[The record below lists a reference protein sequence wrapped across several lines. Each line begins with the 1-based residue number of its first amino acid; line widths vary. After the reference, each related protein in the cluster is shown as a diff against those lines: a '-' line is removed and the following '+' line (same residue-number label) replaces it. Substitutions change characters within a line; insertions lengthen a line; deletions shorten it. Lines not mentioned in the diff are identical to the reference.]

1 MAYRRPETTRL
12 IAIEA
17 IRSFTEMSLEQLSQ
31 EYVVLAETTDPLK
44 KFLREACA
52 AVGHAMY
59 GQVWSTAVKQAYIK
73 VPLDVS
79 KHVYTPEPPPKPEPP
94 EAELIWIDH
103 HPFDSPDPAERAER
117 KRRLAEAKRKRP
129 HIQPE
134 VVWKPSIDSDV
145 ILSRTEEI
153 ILSDP
158 YGLLD
163 HQTET
168 RRSKEELPRYNAR
181 LAAKGKPPHKQ

>member
-1 MAYRRPETTRL
+1 MAYRRPERTSEMAREAL
-12 IAIEA
+12 ITWASMSIEHLA
-17 IRSFTEMSLEQLSQ
+17 E
-31 EYVVLAETTDPLK
+31 EYVVIAESKDPTRQ
-44 KFLREACA
+44 FLRYACA
-52 AVGHAMY
+52 AAGEAIF
-59 GQVWSTAVKQAYIK
+59 GQVWSTAVKQAYAR
-73 VPLDVS
+73 VPIDVS
-79 KHVYTPEPPPKPEPP
+79 KHVYTPDPPPKPEPP

-117 KRRLAEAKRKRP
+117 KRRLAEAKKKRV

-163 HQTET
+163 HHTET
-168 RRSKEELPRYNAR
+168 KRSKEELPRYNAR